1 MKRILLA
8 CGSGIV
14 TSTVARAKLEQHLI
28 AKGYAGKYKI
38 EQCRVSEV
46 PQKSSQYDFC
56 VATSMKP
63 QGVSCPYIRGTAF
76 LTGIGIEET
85 MEEVYKL
92 MDS

>member
-14 TSTVARAKLEQHLI
+14 TSTIARSKLEKYLNER
-28 AKGYAGKYKI
+28 GYKGKYKI

-56 VATSMKP
+56 VATSQKP
-63 QGVSCPYIRGTAF
+63 QGVVCPFIRGTAF

-92 MDS
+92 MDL

>member
-14 TSTVARAKLEQHLI
+14 TSTIARSKLEKYLI
-28 AKGYAGKYKI
+28 EHGYAGKYKI

-46 PQKSSQYDFC
+46 PQKSFQYDFC

-63 QGVSCPYIRGTAF
+63 QGVNCPYIRGISF

-85 MEEVYKL
+85 MEEIYKL
-92 MDS
+92 MDL